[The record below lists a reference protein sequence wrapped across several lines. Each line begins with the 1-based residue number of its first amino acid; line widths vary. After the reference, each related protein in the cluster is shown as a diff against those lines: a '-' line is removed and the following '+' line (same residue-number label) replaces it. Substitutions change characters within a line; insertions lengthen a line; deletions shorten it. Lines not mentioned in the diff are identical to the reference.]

1 MSSTEMSSEY
11 ELIINEIRNAKDE
24 ILQAIRVSNMTV
36 NKELNDSNERTM
48 TIGEL
53 DSIGDLDSKDD
64 LDSMDKPMSM
74 SELNV
79 SKGGKKPRK
88 TQRKSSYKRK
98 NKKTKRVKFHL

>member
-53 DSIGDLDSKDD
+53 
-64 LDSMDKPMSM
+64 
-74 SELNV
+74 NV